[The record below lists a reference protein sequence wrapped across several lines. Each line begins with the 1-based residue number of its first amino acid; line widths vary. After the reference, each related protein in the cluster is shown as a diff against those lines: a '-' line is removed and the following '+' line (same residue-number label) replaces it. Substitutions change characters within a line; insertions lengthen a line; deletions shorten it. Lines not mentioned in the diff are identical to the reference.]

1 MLSIYEQGCSNI
13 AEGPNESTS
22 TSGYMGASADQNI
35 SAQVIHNL
43 QVAARNSAL
52 PLHSVPAGAADAGLE
67 LNEQVEER
75 SEACHW
81 DPLYSEEQLL
91 QEEQQQ
97 QQLLQNTQAQLQAQ
111 AVQNAVAATAYN
123 LAGYEPLV
131 YPSQLA
137 QQSLAQEQQFQQQ
150 MRSNSQ
156 HGFSQQHVGPSHL
169 HQQQPLQHQ
178 QTFATLPT
186 PAQQAQGLQPPFG
199 FTLPSSSSATCMS
212 TSATRVGAPS
222 HVHGAYGVSPSFLE
236 TGSHHTNAAAVSA
249 VAAVAAAAAAMG
261 GADATGGAATNR
273 FLNQNSDTHYRS
285 DHMAMQSILSN
296 SNAYQIHT
304 HPNTRQPHDAYNCL
318 NPTFDPSMP
327 APLYPYASSASS
339 QQSPGLNQANPG

>member
-1 MLSIYEQGCSNI
+1 MSSHTWSNFIWCYRRLFQQAIFHFAFPYPSTRKRRVFPVCCLSLLCVFDETTHSHVCCITLLIRVQFQL
-13 AEGPNESTS
+13 NESPENCTEN
-22 TSGYMGASADQNI
+22 Q
-35 SAQVIHNL
+35 L
-43 QVAARNSAL
+43 
-52 PLHSVPAGAADAGLE
+52 GL
-67 LNEQVEER
+67 LR
-75 SEACHW
+75 
-81 DPLYSEEQLL
+81 L
-91 QEEQQQ
+91 
-97 QQLLQNTQAQLQAQ
+97 
-111 AVQNAVAATAYN
+111 
-123 LAGYEPLV
+123 
-131 YPSQLA
+131 
-137 QQSLAQEQQFQQQ
+137 QEQQFQQQ

-304 HPNTRQPHDAYNCL
+304 HPNIRQPHDAYNCL